1 MIESDDLWNKLTFI
15 PVKAFKR
22 EWMIM
27 VNSLNV
33 SNTESN
39 IELASA
45 TPDEITRLL
54 NGPNEPKF
62 RAKQI
67 SEWLR
72 RGVKPDEMLNIPKSL
87 REKLNALRFGSAD
100 IIEVRHSKKDETVKM
115 LYELEDGN
123 IVEGVLM
130 RYSYGNTLCISTQA
144 GCRMGCAFCAS
155 TLNGRVRNLTAGEML
170 SEVTSVERY
179 FPPSDAKKRTV
190 TNIVMMGCGEPLDN
204 YDNTLRFLQRAS
216 AEDGLGISPRNIS
229 LSTCGLVP
237 NIYRLV
243 DEAPHVTLC
252 ISLHAPND
260 EIRDKLM
267 PINHSYKL
275 NELIPAAKHYADVTG
290 RRVIFEYALVDKV
303 NSSQECARELASR
316 LRGINCHVNLIPLN
330 SVKERNLKGVTRE
343 YAYQFQGWLE
353 KLHISATVRRE
364 LGTDID
370 GACGQLRNKYSE
382 NREGEG

>member
-1 MIESDDLWNKLTFI
+1 MEITATNKC
-15 PVKAFKR
+15 
-22 EWMIM
+22 
-27 VNSLNV
+27 
-33 SNTESN
+33 

-45 TPDEITRLL
+45 TPDEVKVLL
-54 NGPNEPKF
+54 SEMNEPSF

-67 SEWLR
+67 VDWLS
-72 RGVKPDEMLNIPKSL
+72 RGARPDEMLNIPKAL
-87 REKLNALRFGSAD
+87 REKLNGIPFGFAD
-100 IIEVRHSKKDETVKM
+100 IIEVRHSKKDDTSKM

-130 RYSYGNTLCISTQA
+130 RYSYGNTLCVSTQA

-170 SEVTSVERY
+170 SEVTSVERH
-179 FPPSDAKKRTV
+179 FPCDNSKKRTV

-204 YDNTLRFLQRAS
+204 YDNTIRFLQRAT
-216 AEDGLGISPRNIS
+216 AEDGLRISPRNIS

-237 NIYRLV
+237 RIYRLIE
-243 DEAPHVTLC
+243 DAPHVTLC

-267 PINHSYKL
+267 PINHSYRMG
-275 NELIPAAKHYADVTG
+275 ELIPAAKHYADVTG
-290 RRVIFEYALVDKV
+290 RRVIFEYALVDGV

-330 SVKERNLKGVTRE
+330 SVEERNLNGVSRK

-353 KLHISATVRRE
+353 SLHISATVRRE

-370 GACGQLRNKYSE
+370 GACGQLRNKFSE
-382 NREGEG
+382 QRAGENE

>member
-1 MIESDDLWNKLTFI
+1 
-15 PVKAFKR
+15 
-22 EWMIM
+22 M

-54 NGPNEPKF
+54 NGMNEPKF

-72 RGVKPDEMLNIPKSL
+72 RGVKPDEMLNIPKVL
-87 REKLNALRFGSAD
+87 REKLNSLRFGSAD

-130 RYSYGNTLCISTQA
+130 RYAYGNTLCISTQA

-179 FPPSDAKKRTV
+179 FSPSDAKKRTV

-275 NELIPAAKHYADVTG
+275 NAVSYTH
-290 RRVIFEYALVDKV
+290 
-303 NSSQECARELASR
+303 
-316 LRGINCHVNLIPLN
+316 LRAH
-330 SVKERNLKGVTRE
+330 ET
-343 YAYQFQGWLE
+343 
-353 KLHISATVRRE
+353 
-364 LGTDID
+364 
-370 GACGQLRNKYSE
+370 
-382 NREGEG
+382 

>member
-1 MIESDDLWNKLTFI
+1 
-15 PVKAFKR
+15 
-22 EWMIM
+22 MIM
-27 VNSLNV
+27 LNSLSVFN
-33 SNTESN
+33 NESN

-45 TPDEITRLL
+45 TPDEISSLL
-54 NGPNEPKF
+54 DGMNEPKF

-72 RGVKPDEMLNIPKSL
+72 RGVKPDEMFNIPKSL
-87 REKLNALRFGSAD
+87 REKLNSLCFGSAD
-100 IIEVRHSKKDETVKM
+100 IIEIRTSKKDETAKM

-170 SEVTSVERY
+170 SEVTSVERR
-179 FPPSDAKKRTV
+179 FPQSDAKKRTV

-204 YDNTLRFLQRAS
+204 YDNTLRFLQRVS
-216 AEDGLGISPRNIS
+216 AEDGLCISPRNIS

-303 NSSQECARELASR
+303 NSSMECARELASR

-382 NREGEG
+382 NRGEEG